1 MTSSS
6 AFQTDADIQE
16 RLSSKQYR
24 EAFALLL
31 PRYRDKV
38 FRLIFS
44 MLRDRALAEDCTQD
58 VLLRVWKALPGFAG
72 QSQLSTWIY
81 AIAKNGALSEIRKR
95 KPTVSLDQNDDEDS
109 YNPAVA
115 ALAAPEA
122 DDSATVSVGQL
133 LDQLPERYRQ
143 AVVLFYMEDKSYE
156 QTATSLGLPLGT
168 VKALLHR
175 ARKRLIELTKE
186 AEAAAA
192 GLSHE
197 AAKRPFTVGR
207 RPPGLAGWRA
217 ERRRI
222 ARRSRPIWRP
232 AGCVSAACR
241 NSRRWTRRWSRPPRR
256 CSSSA
261 GFDQNLFAQID
272 AIDENKRLEARRR
285 LEQEWQQ
292 QMQSLSRNWRRTLAF
307 VIPGIVGGIVL
318 AVALMSW
325 LDSSGITSNLVA
337 QGAAELGGRSI
348 DYLRL
353 GITAVVGGALGT
365 AGRPL
370 AGPAGRLTPDPL

>member
-1 MTSSS
+1 MPSSS
-6 AFQTDADIQE
+6 AFQADADIHE
-16 RLSSKQYR
+16 RLQAKQYR

-44 MLRDRALAEDCTQD
+44 MLRDRAQAEDCTQD

-95 KPTVSLDQNDDEDS
+95 RPTVSIDQNDDEDG

-186 AEAAAA
+186 AEAANAA
-192 GLSHE
+192 
-197 AAKRPFTVGR
+197 
-207 RPPGLAGWRA
+207 
-217 ERRRI
+217 
-222 ARRSRPIWRP
+222 
-232 AGCVSAACR
+232 
-241 NSRRWTRRWSRPPRR
+241 
-256 CSSSA
+256 
-261 GFDQNLFAQID
+261 
-272 AIDENKRLEARRR
+272 
-285 LEQEWQQ
+285 
-292 QMQSLSRNWRRTLAF
+292 
-307 VIPGIVGGIVL
+307 
-318 AVALMSW
+318 
-325 LDSSGITSNLVA
+325 
-337 QGAAELGGRSI
+337 
-348 DYLRL
+348 
-353 GITAVVGGALGT
+353 
-365 AGRPL
+365 
-370 AGPAGRLTPDPL
+370 

>member
-6 AFQTDADIQE
+6 AFHADADIHE
-16 RLSSKQYR
+16 RLRTKQYR

-44 MLRDRALAEDCTQD
+44 MLRDRAMAEDTSQD
-58 VLLRVWKALPGFAG
+58 VFLRIWRALPGFAG

-95 KPTVSLDQNDDEDS
+95 KPTVSLDQNDDDDS
-109 YNPAVA
+109 YNPVVA

-186 AEAAAA
+186 AE
-192 GLSHE
+192 
-197 AAKRPFTVGR
+197 
-207 RPPGLAGWRA
+207 
-217 ERRRI
+217 
-222 ARRSRPIWRP
+222 
-232 AGCVSAACR
+232 SA
-241 NSRRWTRRWSRPPRR
+241 T
-256 CSSSA
+256 
-261 GFDQNLFAQID
+261 
-272 AIDENKRLEARRR
+272 
-285 LEQEWQQ
+285 
-292 QMQSLSRNWRRTLAF
+292 
-307 VIPGIVGGIVL
+307 
-318 AVALMSW
+318 AVAS
-325 LDSSGITSNLVA
+325 
-337 QGAAELGGRSI
+337 
-348 DYLRL
+348 
-353 GITAVVGGALGT
+353 
-365 AGRPL
+365 
-370 AGPAGRLTPDPL
+370 

>member
-6 AFQTDADIQE
+6 AFQADADIQE
-16 RLSSKQYR
+16 RLQAKQYR

-44 MLRDRALAEDCTQD
+44 MLRDHALAEDCTQD

-95 KPTVSLDQNDDEDS
+95 KPTVSLDQSDDEDG

-143 AVVLFYMEDKSYE
+143 AVVLFYMEDKSYD
-156 QTATSLGLPLGT
+156 QTAASLGLPLGT

-175 ARKRLIELTKE
+175 ARKRLIELNKE
-186 AEAAAA
+186 AEAATAA
-192 GLSHE
+192 
-197 AAKRPFTVGR
+197 
-207 RPPGLAGWRA
+207 
-217 ERRRI
+217 
-222 ARRSRPIWRP
+222 
-232 AGCVSAACR
+232 
-241 NSRRWTRRWSRPPRR
+241 
-256 CSSSA
+256 
-261 GFDQNLFAQID
+261 
-272 AIDENKRLEARRR
+272 
-285 LEQEWQQ
+285 
-292 QMQSLSRNWRRTLAF
+292 
-307 VIPGIVGGIVL
+307 
-318 AVALMSW
+318 
-325 LDSSGITSNLVA
+325 
-337 QGAAELGGRSI
+337 
-348 DYLRL
+348 
-353 GITAVVGGALGT
+353 
-365 AGRPL
+365 
-370 AGPAGRLTPDPL
+370 

>member
-6 AFQTDADIQE
+6 AFQADADILE
-16 RLSSKQYR
+16 RLRTKQYR

-44 MLRDRALAEDCTQD
+44 MLRDRAQAEDCTQD
-58 VLLRVWKALPGFAG
+58 VLLRIWRALPGFAS

-95 KPTVSLDQNDDEDS
+95 KPTVSLDQNDDDDS

-192 GLSHE
+192 
-197 AAKRPFTVGR
+197 
-207 RPPGLAGWRA
+207 
-217 ERRRI
+217 
-222 ARRSRPIWRP
+222 
-232 AGCVSAACR
+232 
-241 NSRRWTRRWSRPPRR
+241 
-256 CSSSA
+256 
-261 GFDQNLFAQID
+261 
-272 AIDENKRLEARRR
+272 
-285 LEQEWQQ
+285 
-292 QMQSLSRNWRRTLAF
+292 
-307 VIPGIVGGIVL
+307 
-318 AVALMSW
+318 
-325 LDSSGITSNLVA
+325 
-337 QGAAELGGRSI
+337 
-348 DYLRL
+348 
-353 GITAVVGGALGT
+353 
-365 AGRPL
+365 
-370 AGPAGRLTPDPL
+370 